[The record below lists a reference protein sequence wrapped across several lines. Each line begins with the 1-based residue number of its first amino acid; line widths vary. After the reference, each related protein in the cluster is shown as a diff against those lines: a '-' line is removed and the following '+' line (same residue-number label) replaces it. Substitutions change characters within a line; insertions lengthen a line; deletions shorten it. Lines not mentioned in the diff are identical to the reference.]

1 MKKFIKRVIYFLIPI
16 LLCLICLEITL
27 RKIPNDYK
35 YKSEYITNYSSQI
48 ETLILGSSHSFYGV
62 NPYYMSPNTFNN
74 AHVSQSLNYD
84 YQILMS
90 RSTNWGELKKIY
102 LPISYFSFWSDL
114 RNDSESWRSKFYYHA
129 YDIDDNISFQDKFF
143 VTQQFRI
150 SIRHFYNFIFKG
162 KDHILCNNLGWG
174 LGYDSKKSTN
184 NLEISGLSA
193 SKRHTRNNIYSNE
206 NKDIFSKNIWYLNQ
220 ISNWA
225 KTNGVEVI
233 FFTPP
238 AHISYINNLNPEQ
251 LSITR
256 NTVRNISDKYDN
268 CNYIDLMESS
278 FFEKNDFYDADH
290 LNEKGAKKL
299 SKLLNGYN
307 KGISDS
313 VNSAIS
319 KPLLNRLD

>member
-1 MKKFIKRVIYFLIPI
+1 MKKFIKRIIYFLIPI
-16 LLCLICLEITL
+16 LLFFICLEITL

-35 YKSEYITNYSSQI
+35 YKSEYINKSSSQI
-48 ETLILGSSHSFYGV
+48 ETLILGSSHSYYGV

-74 AHVSQSLNYD
+74 AHVSQSLNFD

-90 RSTNWGELKKIY
+90 KSKDWKKLKKIY

-114 RNDSESWRSKFYYHA
+114 SNGLESWRSKFYYHA
-129 YDIDDNISFQDKFF
+129 YDIDDNLSFQDKFF
-143 VTQQFRI
+143 ITQKFTI

-162 KDHILCNNLGWG
+162 KDLFQINDLGWG
-174 LGYDSKKSTN
+174 LGYDSKKSN
-184 NLEISGLSA
+184 NLQISALSA
-193 SKRHTRNNIYSNE
+193 SKRHSINNIYSND
-206 NKDIFSKNIWYLNQ
+206 NKDIFSKNVWYLNQ

-256 NTVRNISDKYDN
+256 NTISNISDKYDN

-278 FFEKNDFYDADH
+278 FFEKKDFFDSDH

-299 SKLLNGYN
+299 SELLNGYN
-307 KGISDS
+307 EGIFSS
-313 VNSAIS
+313 FNSAIS
-319 KPLLNRLD
+319 KPRK